1 MQLVDYSQGSAEW
14 LGWRLG
20 RITGTD
26 AIIIAAGK
34 GLIQKKPAWV
44 KPLQWLW
51 EVKLGKRSGI
61 IPDNIALRQGRMLEP
76 VARRLYEQVYEPMSP
91 VCVEGEGDFSFM
103 GASLDGV
110 SFGMDVILEIKVPSE
125 DVAKQVD
132 FGLIPE
138 YYVPQLAHQA
148 MCMWGHPDQ
157 WKNTEIHFGAYSI
170 EQRRLMLAKK
180 PALRLA
186 EFAKRL
192 LPELRSFWASIDQ
205 SELPCGMDWAI
216 AAQQYIVANEQKK
229 AAEAEMALVKERL
242 VSLMGGLPRKDG
254 AGISVTTSEKKGS
267 IDYGAYVRALN
278 IDDSE
283 LEPFR
288 KKDTTTTAIHIL
300 S

>member
-1 MQLVDYSQGSAEW
+1 MQLVNYAQGSAEW
-14 LGWRLG
+14 LAWRLG
-20 RITGTD
+20 RVTGTD
-26 AIIIAAGK
+26 AVIIAAGK
-34 GLIQKKPAWV
+34 GLINRKPAWV

-51 EVKLGKRSGI
+51 EVKQGKRSGI

-76 VARRLYEQVYEPMSP
+76 VARRLYEQAYEPMSP

-125 DVAKQVD
+125 DVAKRVD

-157 WKNTEIHFGAYSI
+157 WKNTEIHFGAYSV
-170 EQRRLMLAKK
+170 EQKRLMLAKK
-180 PALRLA
+180 RARQLA

-192 LPELRSFWASIDQ
+192 LPELRSFWSAVGQ
-205 SELPCGMDWAI
+205 NGLPCGLDWAT
-216 AAQQYIVANEQKK
+216 AAQQYIVADAQKK
-229 AAEAEMALVKERL
+229 AAEAEMAKAKETL
-242 VSLMGGLPRKDG
+242 VSLMGSLPRKDG
-254 AGISVTTSEKKGS
+254 AGISMTASDKQGS

-278 IDDSE
+278 VEASE
-283 LEPFR
+283 LESFR
-288 KKDTTTTAIHIL
+288 KKDTKVTTIHIL